1 MKALLPIKI
10 RILLLFSIYS
20 LLTVAQ
26 QNEIASKSAFAEKIY
41 LQLDSKV
48 YTTDKTIW
56 FKAVVAQ
63 AASHAPTKL
72 SGVLYAELIGPQ
84 RKVLEKKIIKL
95 QDGIGNG
102 FFDLKKEYIEGQY
115 LVRGYTEW
123 NKNFGDDFIAQ
134 ENIQVFQYSEKERIN
149 PIGNITIIEN
159 KDSLRRITASFY
171 PNLIDSTQKKELRI
185 VVSLD
190 KGKDSL
196 TIRKNK
202 DGQYRLNY
210 VIPDSSSF
218 VNLQMHTNN
227 KLIFSKSITL
237 NEDYA
242 DLQFFPESG
251 ELVDGL
257 PAKIGFKAVDYSGK
271 GKEVN
276 GEIVNS
282 HGKAVAA
289 FKSNTLGMGSFRLN
303 RVDSTETYV
312 AKIAS
317 KSGVVW
323 KYRLPA
329 VAAKGNVISV
339 TSDGNDIKILASSSY
354 LKNDS
359 VYLRVSCR
367 GVVHF
372 LVKNSLKKGSRLFS
386 VLATQLPEGIIA
398 ITLLDNNAQ
407 PVAERLV
414 FNERPEDRI
423 NISLSTNEATYLQRD
438 PTELRIETTNN
449 NGSPLKTNLSVLVM
463 NKGEMGQI
471 QDLRQNILSY
481 FLLNS
486 DLKGQIE
493 NPAYYFG
500 NESNRQADLDNL
512 LLTQGWRKYLYTK
525 PFDRFDFQPEEAL
538 TISGSVGGMLAQKKM
553 KSGIGLILAN
563 MGENPTVQTQ
573 NTDSLGRFKFY
584 IVDEYG
590 PNQKF
595 LIQTTNKKG
604 QQKDYTITLDEKI
617 APKLPVI
624 QDNPIEKADS
634 VVHKLVEKNV
644 VRINIDNEFKLS
656 SGDILLDEVVVK
668 TYKITP
674 QRQKVME
681 KWGTPKTVIEGEEI
695 QKKEE
700 KWSYGLYSVLLFN
713 YGDKLN
719 VFRTGAG
726 YLYAFVNN
734 EITLVVVD
742 GIPVKYWDFPH
753 IESIPTSEVKS
764 FEIIEGAKDFMSL
777 YLEVFPQASPIDAP
791 AFGNLIA
798 IYTYGG
804 NGIYGVR
811 PTIGLAKASIPV
823 FSERKEFYSPKYENI
838 KPEDWYKPDLR
849 ALVHWQ
855 PQLVT
860 DSLGKAKTTFYNADN
875 LGKMQVVVEAI
886 SENGKIGYQE
896 LFYDVKRNLKNSNPI
911 SHR

>member
-1 MKALLPIKI
+1 MKPKLFILFILSTLL
-10 RILLLFSIYS
+10 S
-20 LLTVAQ
+20 TAQ
-26 QNEIASKSAFAEKIY
+26 PNEVISKAAFAEKIY

-63 AASHAPTKL
+63 ASSHVPTKL

-84 RKVLEKKIIKL
+84 KKVVDKKIIKL

-134 ENIQVFQYSEKERIN
+134 EFIRIFQYSEKAKTS
-149 PIGNITIIEN
+149 PISNITIVEN
-159 KDSLRRITASFY
+159 VDSLRRISAAFY
-171 PNLIDSTQKKELRI
+171 PNLIDSTHKKELRVI
-185 VVSLD
+185 ISLD
-190 KGKDSL
+190 KKKDSL

-202 DGQYRLNY
+202 DGQYLLNY
-210 VIPDSSSF
+210 VIPDSSNF
-218 VNLQMHTNN
+218 VGLQMQTNN
-227 KLIFSKSITL
+227 KLSFSKSITL

-251 ELVDGL
+251 ELVGGL
-257 PAKIGFKAVDYSGK
+257 PAKIGFKAVDYSGQ
-271 GKEVN
+271 GKAVE

-282 HGKAVAA
+282 REKVVAT
-289 FKSNTLGMGSFRLN
+289 FKSNPLGMGSFRLN

-323 KYRLPA
+323 KYKLPA
-329 VAAKGNVISV
+329 VAARGNVISV
-339 TSDGNDIKILASSSY
+339 NKDGDDIKIQASSNY

-367 GVVHF
+367 GVVYF
-372 LVKNSLKKGSRLFS
+372 LVKNTLKKGSRLFS
-386 VLATQLPEGIIA
+386 VLATQLPEGIIS
-398 ITLLDNNAQ
+398 ITLLDSHAQ

-423 NISLSTNEATYLQRD
+423 NISLSTNKATYLQRD
-438 PTELRIETTNN
+438 PTELQIETTSNSGN
-449 NGSPLKTNLSVLVM
+449 PLKTNLSVLVL
-463 NKGEMGQI
+463 NKGEMGKI
-471 QDLRQNILSY
+471 QDLRQNILTY

-493 NPAYYFG
+493 NPAYYF
-500 NESNRQADLDNL
+500 SSHIDRQTELDNL
-512 LLTQGWRKYLYTK
+512 MLTQGWRRYLYTK
-525 PFDRFDFQPEEAL
+525 PLDKFDFEPEERL
-538 TISGSVGGMLAQKKM
+538 TVSGSIGGLYAQKKM
-553 KSGIGLILAN
+553 KSGVGLVLADT
-563 MGENPTVQTQ
+563 GKNPTFQTQ

-584 IVDEYG
+584 IDDEYG
-590 PNQKF
+590 PNKNF

-604 QQKDYTITLDEKI
+604 QQKDYTITLDEKT
-617 APKLPVI
+617 APKVPLMT
-624 QDNPIEKADS
+624 DNPLEKADS
-634 VVHKLVEKNV
+634 VVHQLVKKNV
-644 VRINIDNEFKLS
+644 ERKKLDNDFKLS
-656 SGDILLDEVVVK
+656 SGDILLDEVVVN

-681 KWGTPKTVIEGEEI
+681 KWGSPKTVIEGEEI
-695 QKKEE
+695 LKKEE

-713 YGDKLN
+713 YGDKVN
-719 VFRTGAG
+719 IRRIGDG

-742 GIPVKYWDFPH
+742 GIPVNYLDFPL
-753 IESIPTSEVKS
+753 IQSIPTSEVKS
-764 FEIIEGAKDFMSL
+764 FEIIEYAKDFLNL
-777 YLEVFPQASPIDAP
+777 YMEVFPQASPMDAP
-791 AFGNLIA
+791 TEGNVIA

-804 NGIYGVR
+804 NGLFGVR
-811 PTIGLAKASIPV
+811 PTIGIAKTSIPV

-838 KPEDWYKPDLR
+838 QPEDWYKPDLR

-855 PQLVT
+855 PQLIT
-860 DSLGKAKTTFYNADN
+860 DSSGKAKTSFYNADN
-875 LGKMQVVVEAI
+875 LGEMQVVVEAI
-886 SENGKIGYQE
+886 SENGKIGYGE
-896 LFYDVKRNLKNSNPI
+896 LLYEVAKNPKNKQTIGLSSI
-911 SHR
+911 YK

>member
-1 MKALLPIKI
+1 MNALLHIKV
-10 RILLLFSIYS
+10 RILILFILNALLSA
-20 LLTVAQ
+20 AQ
-26 QNEIASKSAFAEKIY
+26 QNEVISQAAFAEKIY

-56 FKAVVAQ
+56 FKAVVTL
-63 AASHAPTKL
+63 AANHTPTKL

-84 RKVLEKKIIKL
+84 KKVVEKKIIKL

-134 ENIQVFQYSEKERIN
+134 ENIQVFQYSEKARIS
-149 PIGNITIIEN
+149 PISNITIVEN
-159 KDSLRRITASFY
+159 KDSLRRISASFY
-171 PNLIDSTQKKELRI
+171 PNLIDSTHKKDLRI
-185 VVSLD
+185 IVSLD
-190 KGKDSL
+190 KRKDSL
-196 TIRKNK
+196 TIRKSK

-218 VNLQMHTNN
+218 VNLQMQTNN
-227 KLIFSKSITL
+227 KLSFSKSITL

-271 GKEVN
+271 GKAVE

-282 HGKAVAA
+282 REKVVGT
-289 FKSNTLGMGSFRLN
+289 FKSNPLGMGSFRIN
-303 RVDSTETYV
+303 HVDSTETYV
-312 AKIAS
+312 AKITS
-317 KSGVVW
+317 KLGVVW

-329 VAAKGNVISV
+329 VAAKGNVISLNKEG
-339 TSDGNDIKILASSSY
+339 DDIKILASSNY

-367 GVVHF
+367 GVEYF
-372 LVKNSLKKGSRLFS
+372 LVKNNLKKGSRLFS

-398 ITLLDNNAQ
+398 ITFLDSNAK

-414 FNERPEDRI
+414 FNQRPEDRI
-423 NISLSTNEATYLQRD
+423 NISLSTTESTYLQRD
-438 PTELRIETTNN
+438 PTELQIETTSND
-449 NGSPLKTNLSVLVM
+449 GRPLKTNLSVLVL
-463 NKGEMGQI
+463 NKGELGQI
-471 QDLRQNILSY
+471 QDLRQNILTY

-493 NPAYYFG
+493 NPAYYFSKD
-500 NESNRQADLDNL
+500 NVRQVGLDNL

-525 PFDRFDFQPEEAL
+525 PVDRFDFQPEEGL
-538 TISGSVGGMLAQKKM
+538 TVSGSVGGLLAQRKK
-553 KSGIGLILAN
+553 KSGIGLILAK
-563 MGENPTVQTQ
+563 MGKNSNFQTQ
-573 NTDSLGRFKFY
+573 NSDSLGRFRFS
-584 IVDEYG
+584 IDDEYG
-590 PNQKF
+590 PNQNF

-617 APKLPVI
+617 APKVPFI

-644 VRINIDNEFKLS
+644 ARKNIDNEFKLS

-681 KWGTPKTVIEGEEI
+681 KWGSPKTVIEGEEI

-753 IESIPTSEVKS
+753 IESIPPSEVKS
-764 FEIIEGAKDFMSL
+764 FEIIEGAKDFLNL
-777 YLEVFPQASPIDAP
+777 YLEVFPQASAVDAP
-791 AFGNLIA
+791 AFGNVIA

-804 NGIYGVR
+804 NGIYGIRQTV
-811 PTIGLAKASIPV
+811 GLAKASIPV
-823 FSERKEFYSPKYENI
+823 FSERKEFYSPKYENLQ
-838 KPEDWYKPDLR
+838 PDDWYKPDLR

-855 PQLVT
+855 PQLIT
-860 DSLGKAKTTFYNADN
+860 DSLGKAKAKFYNADN

-886 SENGKIGYQE
+886 SENGKIGYRE
-896 LFYDVKRNLKNSNPI
+896 IFYDVKRNPKNYNQMSN
-911 SHR
+911 R

>member
-1 MKALLPIKI
+1 MKALLHIKV
-10 RILLLFSIYS
+10 RILILFILNALLSQ
-20 LLTVAQ
+20 AQ
-26 QNEIASKSAFAEKIY
+26 QNEVVSQTAFAEKIY

-56 FKAVVAQ
+56 FKAIVAQ

-84 RKVLEKKIIKL
+84 KKVVEKKIIKL
-95 QDGIGNG
+95 QNGIGNG

-123 NKNFGDDFIAQ
+123 NKNFGDDFIEQ
-134 ENIQVFQYSEKERIN
+134 EFILIFQYSETARTS
-149 PIGNITIIEN
+149 PISNITIVEN
-159 KDSLRRITASFY
+159 EDSLRRITASFY
-171 PNLIDSTQKKELRI
+171 PNLIDSTHKKELRI
-185 VVSLD
+185 IVSLD
-190 KGKDSL
+190 KRKDSL

-202 DGQYRLNY
+202 DGQYRLSY

-218 VNLQMHTNN
+218 VNLQMQTNN
-227 KLIFSKSITL
+227 KLSFSKSITL

-271 GKEVN
+271 GKTVE

-282 HGKAVAA
+282 REKVVGT
-289 FKSNTLGMGSFRLN
+289 FKSNPLGMGNFRLN

-339 TSDGNDIKILASSSY
+339 TRDGDDIKILASSSY

-367 GVVHF
+367 GVVYF

-386 VLATQLPEGIIA
+386 VWTTQLPEGIIA
-398 ITLLDNNAQ
+398 IALLDSNAQ

-438 PTELRIETTNN
+438 PTELQIETTGND
-449 NGSPLKTNLSVLVM
+449 GSSLKTNLSVLVL

-471 QDLRQNILSY
+471 QDLRQNILTY

-493 NPAYYFG
+493 NPAYYF
-500 NESNRQADLDNL
+500 SNDNDRQAGLDNL

-525 PFDRFDFQPEEAL
+525 PMDKFDFQPEEAL
-538 TISGSVGGMLAQKKM
+538 TVSGSVGGMLAQRKM

-563 MGENPTVQTQ
+563 MGENPKFQTQ
-573 NTDSLGRFKFY
+573 NTDSIGRFRFY
-584 IVDEYG
+584 IDDEYG
-590 PNQKF
+590 PNQNM
-595 LIQTTNKKG
+595 LIQTTNRKG

-617 APKLPVI
+617 APKLPAI

-634 VVHKLVEKNV
+634 VVHQLVEKNV
-644 VRINIDNEFKLS
+644 ARKNIDNEFKLS

-681 KWGTPKTVIEGEEI
+681 KWGSPKTVIEGEEI

-713 YGDKLN
+713 YGDKVN
-719 VFRTGAG
+719 VFRTSAG

-753 IESIPTSEVKS
+753 IESIPPSEVKS
-764 FEIIEGAKDFMSL
+764 FEIIEGAKDFLGL
-777 YLEVFPQASPIDAP
+777 YLEVFPQANPAYAP
-791 AFGNLIA
+791 AFGNVIA

-823 FSERKEFYSPKYENI
+823 FSEKKEFYSPKYENL

-886 SENGKIGYQE
+886 SENGKIGYE
-896 LFYDVKRNLKNSNPI
+896 EIFYDIRRNPKNYNQMSKR
-911 SHR
+911 